1 MTIYDRIDSRPNLG
15 FLTLQNLA
23 NQLEISERTVRRWVA
38 KGHLPAPRRL
48 GRQCFW
54 PAQAIRDALS
64 VQREGKI

>member
-1 MTIYDRIDSRPNLG
+1 MINFDRIDSRPSLG

-23 NQLEISERTVRRWVA
+23 IELSISPRTIRRWVA